1 MAWTITPNPDGT
13 WSWSAFQ
20 SAYGAAAGTSPTYAA
35 AKVDLAI
42 AEAAVMD
49 CPYPPAVE
57 AAMRADPARFAGDFP
72 DPTTTREDTR

>member
-1 MAWTITPNPDGT
+1 
-13 WSWSAFQ
+13 
-20 SAYGAAAGTSPTYAA
+20 
-35 AKVDLAI
+35 VDLAI